1 MVVDFLFFLT
11 WGASQPAARH
21 QCTTIQSNPATENGR
36 PPSSSSS
43 VHPQAGISILARA
56 LKGQIFPQSVSHSWQ
71 NRRTT
76 IKIFSRET
84 SASASVSHVSFW
96 SSGRQPPRPF
106 FLLRSPGAQSPGRRI
121 IPNPTSHSRARI
133 PRPPPPSFVYA
144 VSPAQLL
151 NRQGRSSACARLRVE
166 WVMMATC
173 AGTGKRRK
181 PLFFFFFPLLSAEG
195 LTSESVRRDR
205 PDGRTTRRHYHG
217 PPPVPALYIITP
229 RTSRDVATRA
239 LKHPYSP
246 TPLLPPPPLALKR
259 VFTPA

>member
-1 MVVDFLFFLT
+1 MAK
-11 WGASQPAARH
+11 ASH
-21 QCTTIQSNPATENGR
+21 S
-36 PPSSSSS
+36 
-43 VHPQAGISILARA
+43 
-56 LKGQIFPQSVSHSWQ
+56 QSVSHSWQ

-84 SASASVSHVSFW
+84 SASASASASVCHVSFW

-106 FLLRSPGAQSPGRRI
+106 FLLLPPGAQSPGRRI

-133 PRPPPPSFVYA
+133 PRPPSSVYA

-173 AGTGKRRK
+173 AGRRRK
-181 PLFFFFFPLLSAEG
+181 LLFLLPAAEG
-195 LTSESVRRDR
+195 LRVRRDR
-205 PDGRTTRRHYHG
+205 PDGRTTRRYYHG
-217 PPPVPALYIITP
+217 PSSSPRSLYNHAPYVPGRRHPSAQ
-229 RTSRDVATRA
+229 

-246 TPLLPPPPLALKR
+246 TPLLPPPLALKR
-259 VFTPA
+259 ASSLRPSSDGHRGERE